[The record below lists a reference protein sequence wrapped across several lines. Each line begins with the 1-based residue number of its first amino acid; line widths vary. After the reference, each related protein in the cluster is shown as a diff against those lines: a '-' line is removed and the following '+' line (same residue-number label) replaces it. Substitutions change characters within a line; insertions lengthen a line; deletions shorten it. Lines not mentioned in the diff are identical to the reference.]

1 MVQMRPE
8 AAVTVVMAAPGYP
21 GSYPKGLVISGLDAA
36 EAAGCTVFH
45 AGTALREGQVVTAG
59 GRVLTVTAFGADL
72 RAAVAKAYEGV
83 GQIAFEGAH
92 YRRDI
97 AAKAF
102 KYLK

>member
-1 MVQMRPE
+1 M
-8 AAVTVVMAAPGYP
+8 
-21 GSYPKGLVISGLDAA
+21 
-36 EAAGCTVFH
+36 
-45 AGTALREGQVVTAG
+45 VTAG